1 MKKSTQILRVF
12 FWISVALN
20 LLLCTLL
27 VIYFFRNQDKIKQK
41 IILARGEPELVMFG
55 DSHTANANWTSF
67 LSEYRVISLGF
78 SGMTSDQLKNL
89 MMIKVPPL
97 KPKFCFIQGGGNDI
111 NSRCYD
117 KTILVANIQEMIDSL
132 QSYNIQPVIQSLFS
146 RYDNQKYNLQV
157 DSINVLL
164 LQLAKNKE
172 IDFLNVNESLV
183 DENGLKKLLTIDG
196 IHLNEE
202 GYRIWANQVKKYLV
216 SKSD

>member
-1 MKKSTQILRVF
+1 
-12 FWISVALN
+12 
-20 LLLCTLL
+20 
-27 VIYFFRNQDKIKQK
+27 
-41 IILARGEPELVMFG
+41 MFG

-89 MMIKVPPL
+89 MMIKLLPL
-97 KPKFCFIQGGGNDI
+97 KPEFCFIQGGGNDI
-111 NSRCYD
+111 NSRCFD
-117 KTILVANIQEMIDSL
+117 KKILVANIQEMIDSL
-132 QSYNIQPVIQSLFS
+132 QSHNIRPVIQSLFS
-146 RYDNQKYNLQV
+146 RYNSTDYNMQV

-164 LQLAKNKE
+164 LQLAKNE
-172 IDFLNVNESLV
+172 GIDFLNVNENLV
-183 DENGLKKLLTIDG
+183 DENGLKKILSLEG

>member
-67 LSEYRVISLGF
+67 LSDYSVISVGF

-89 MMIKVPPL
+89 MMIKVLPL
-97 KPKFCFIQGGGNDI
+97 KPEFCFIQGGGNDI
-111 NSRCYD
+111 NSRCFD
-117 KTILVANIQEMIDSL
+117 KKILVANIQEMIDSL
-132 QSYNIQPVIQSLFS
+132 QSHNIRPVIQSLFS
-146 RYDNQKYNLQV
+146 RYNSTDYNMQV

-164 LQLAKNKE
+164 LQLAKNE
-172 IDFLNVNESLV
+172 GIDFLNVNENLV
-183 DENGLKKLLTIDG
+183 DENGLKKILSLEG

>member
-1 MKKSTQILRVF
+1 MKKSTQLLRVF

-20 LLLCTLL
+20 LLLLTLFL
-27 VIYFFRNQDKIKQK
+27 IYFFRNQDKIKQK

-67 LSEYRVISLGF
+67 LSDYSVISLGF
-78 SGMTSDQLKNL
+78 SGMTSDQLKNM
-89 MMIKVPPL
+89 MMIKVLPL
-97 KPKFCFIQGGGNDI
+97 EPEFCFIEGGGNDI

-132 QSYNIQPVIQSLFS
+132 QSHNIRPVIQSLFS
-146 RYDNQKYNLQV
+146 RYNSTEYNMQV

-164 LQLAKNKE
+164 LQIAKNE
-172 IDFLNVNESLV
+172 GIDFLNVNESLV
-183 DENGLKKLLTIDG
+183 DENGLKKVLTIDG